1 MPHSSPVEP
10 VNISRVLDAGPSP
23 WQVLLQID
31 MLFGSDPGTR
41 RFNLAARDGY
51 GVVRYSDASSFR
63 CGGSP
68 SYWRLTSCMRWRMGF
83 GTLVWRSVRL
93 RCPVCGRGKL
103 FAGWFKMHSRCGVCD
118 AKFEREAGFFLGSIY
133 FNYGLT
139 ALVVAI
145 AYPVLL
151 FSARGWRNHA
161 ASRRARVHP
170 PLSPVVL
177 PVRPRV
183 MARL

>member
-1 MPHSSPVEP
+1 
-10 VNISRVLDAGPSP
+10 
-23 WQVLLQID
+23 
-31 MLFGSDPGTR
+31 
-41 RFNLAARDGY
+41 
-51 GVVRYSDASSFR
+51 
-63 CGGSP
+63 
-68 SYWRLTSCMRWRMGF
+68 MGF

-151 FSARGWRNHA
+151 FSRAAGETTLLLAALAFTLLFPLWFFRYARALWLGFDQFMDPRNRNDAQVDPASLGDVPLNPHA
-161 ASRRARVHP
+161 DRSP
-170 PLSPVVL
+170 PVDSAP
-177 PVRPRV
+177 
-183 MARL
+183 